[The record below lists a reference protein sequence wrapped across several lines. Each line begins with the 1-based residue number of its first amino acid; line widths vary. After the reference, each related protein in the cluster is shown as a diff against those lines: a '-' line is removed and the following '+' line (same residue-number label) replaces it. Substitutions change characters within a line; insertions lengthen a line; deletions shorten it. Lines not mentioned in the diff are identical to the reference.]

1 MFSSFR
7 KTRSGKHTDICLEK
21 VISQETTSSGSG
33 SERSQELGTE
43 KQQLLLRKNTT
54 AITTAT
60 MRFNNTLAR
69 EKPDEDDCGSY
80 LDGNNIDTE
89 EVAAA
94 ITCAVAIVV

>member
-1 MFSSFR
+1 
-7 KTRSGKHTDICLEK
+7 
-21 VISQETTSSGSG
+21 
-33 SERSQELGTE
+33 
-43 KQQLLLRKNTT
+43 
-54 AITTAT
+54 